1 MTHMVSGILII
12 LAGLYLLICGRLK
25 SKGTVYSLLVARSRI
40 LWKDNVHVFHQV
52 AGAMMI
58 IFGIIVAAG
67 VFQRLF

>member
-1 MTHMVSGILII
+1 MPHIISGILVI
-12 LAGLYLLICGRLK
+12 LAGLYLFICGRLK
-25 SKGTVYSLLVARSRI
+25 SEGTVYSLLVARSRI

-58 IFGIIVAAG
+58 IFGIVVAAG